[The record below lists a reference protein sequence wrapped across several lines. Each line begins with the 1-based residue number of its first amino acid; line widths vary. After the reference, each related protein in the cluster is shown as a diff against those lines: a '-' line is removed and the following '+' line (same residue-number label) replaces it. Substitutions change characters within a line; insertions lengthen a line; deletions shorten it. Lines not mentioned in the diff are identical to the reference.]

1 MLANAFAGFDILVLD
16 IEGTVCPITFVH
28 DVLFPY
34 ALDALPKYL
43 DQHWDSEAFAAY
55 REAFP
60 EDYRIDRGAFETHV
74 RDLVARDVKAPY
86 LKALQGLLWQAG
98 YSSGELK
105 APLFPDVAPF
115 ITAAHAAGKRICIY
129 SSGSVKAQKLL
140 FAHTN
145 ATSPDLTMC
154 ISAWFDTVNAGPKTE
169 VDSYKTILRS
179 LGGLDGL
186 DGLDASRCLFL
197 SDNMNEVRAALLS
210 GMRSLPV
217 FRPGNATLPEDDHL
231 SKFAINS
238 FSPEADDKI
247 QQSLAALREASQI

>member
-1 MLANAFAGFDILVLD
+1 MLANAFADFDVLVLD

-34 ALDALPKYL
+34 ALDALPQYL
-43 DQHWDSEAFAAY
+43 DQHWDSQGFAPY

-60 EDYRIDRGAFETHV
+60 EDCRIDRDAFETHV

-98 YSSGELK
+98 YASGELK
-105 APLFPDVAPF
+105 APLFPDVGPF

-145 ATSPDLTMC
+145 GTPSDLTMC

-169 VDSYKTILRS
+169 VDSYKIILSS
-179 LGGLDGL
+179 LGGLD
-186 DGLDASRCLFL
+186 DASRCLFL
-197 SDNMNEVRAALLS
+197 SDNINEVRAALLS

-217 FRPGNATLPEDDHL
+217 FRPGNAALPEDDDL
-231 SKFAINS
+231 SKLAINN
-238 FSPEADDKI
+238 FSSDADEKI
-247 QQSLAALREASQI
+247 HQCLAALEKAAQP

>member
-1 MLANAFAGFDILVLD
+1 MLANAFAGFDI
-16 IEGTVCPITFVH
+16 
-28 DVLFPY
+28 LFPY

-43 DQHWDSEAFAAY
+43 DQYWDSETFAAY

-60 EDYRIDRGAFETHV
+60 EDYRIDRGAFEIHV

-145 ATSPDLTMC
+145 GTSPDLTMC

-169 VDSYKTILRS
+169 VDSYKTILTS
-179 LGGLDGL
+179 LG
-186 DGLDASRCLFL
+186 GLDASRCLFL

-217 FRPGNATLPEDDHL
+217 SRPGNAALPEDDHL
-231 SKFAINS
+231 SKLAINS

-247 QQSLAALREASQI
+247 QRSLAALEEAAQT